1 MQIKA
6 SEVFGSL
13 FILPGNGILSLI
25 TRSVFVD
32 RREIGGTIQ
41 EQVDAVHQ
49 YVLGKINLGARFN
62 GMYRQDVYELPPD
75 SVRELIA
82 NAIVH
87 RSYIE
92 PGHIQVA
99 IYDNR
104 LEITSPG
111 MLLRGVTIEKMKE
124 GYSKIRNRALSSA
137 FSYMKI
143 IEQWG
148 SGIPRIIKECQEYG
162 LQDPELIDFD
172 GDFRINLY
180 RNTNSN
186 IITTQATQATQATTQ
201 ATQATTQATQATTQA
216 STTNLSSDDIAVL
229 RLIYDNSSITQK
241 EMAASLGWEVN
252 RVKYYINKLKKKNII
267 KRVGSSQK
275 DHWNLLIEESA
286 WQRYT

>member
-1 MQIKA
+1 MFK
-6 SEVFGSL
+6 
-13 FILPGNGILSLI
+13 ND

-41 EQVDAVHQ
+41 EQVDSVHK
-49 YVLGKINLGARFN
+49 YVLEKINLGARFN

-124 GYSKIRNRALSSA
+124 GYSKIRNRALASA
-137 FSYMKI
+137 FAYMKI

-148 SGIPRIIKECQEYG
+148 SGIPRIMKECREYG

-180 RNTNSN
+180 RN
-186 IITTQATQATQATTQ
+186 IDTTQATQDATQATQGSQIIITS
-201 ATQATTQATQATTQA
+201 ATERR
-216 STTNLSSDDIAVL
+216 SV
-229 RLIYDNSSITQK
+229 
-241 EMAASLGWEVN
+241 W
-252 RVKYYINKLKKKNII
+252 
-267 KRVGSSQK
+267 KR
-275 DHWNLLIEESA
+275 
-286 WQRYT
+286 